1 MGGSAGTVSLPTY
14 LATMHTWMQDADRT
28 TTNTV
33 TGHNY
38 SAVAGPGSMNVYD
51 DMFAARNGPYQG
63 HDAYDPDEALADM
76 LTEVEEFE
84 TAIGTLDPETDY
96 AGFVDRVAADI
107 DLIVQEEE
115 ITGMSLDT
123 IEIAAPGT
131 VATITV
137 DRISL
142 PTIAVGELV
151 SAFENRQ
158 SSTHGRSV
166 GRFAAGMSDINAVMA
181 SAFVIGMGSL
191 ESEKQYQIEDF
202 DAKTSISAA
211 EKEFDGELQG
221 ELAYQRNLLERDMQD
236 RTVQAEYDLQD
247 QKLEYDADK
256 VELMTTAE
264 LRKELPRLR
273 VQSYLQGVN
282 QMAAM
287 LAQKMSLQGHETGQQ
302 LQYGQMKIVSESD
315 ETNRNLEID
324 HLDFTWDLSLYEYM
338 ERWMSAP
345 TGAAVPSAGKA
356 SPLASGLA
364 GAMTGAQAGG
374 AIGGPVG
381 AGIGGVIGGIGG
393 LL

>member
-14 LATMHTWMQDADRT
+14 MSIPHAAIYHDNRHDGTGISGNNTFEFSETMNLYNDT
-28 TTNTV
+28 
-33 TGHNY
+33 
-38 SAVAGPGSMNVYD
+38 
-51 DMFAARNGPYQG
+51 FAARNGPYQG
-63 HDAYDPDEALADM
+63 HDAYDPDEALEDM
-76 LTEVEEFE
+76 LAEVQEFE

-107 DLIVQEEE
+107 DLIVREEE

-142 PTIAVGELV
+142 PTIDVGSLV
-151 SAFENRQ
+151 NAFENRQ
-158 SSTHGRSV
+158 NQSHGRSV
-166 GRFAAGMSDINAVMA
+166 GRSAAGFSDINAVMG
-181 SAFVIGMGSL
+181 SAFVIGIGAQ
-191 ESEKQYQIEDF
+191 ESEKQYQIEEF
-202 DAKTSISAA
+202 DAKASISAA

-221 ELAYQRNLLERDMQD
+221 ELAFQRANLEKDMQD
-236 RTVQAEYDLQD
+236 RTVQASYDTQD
-247 QKLEYDADK
+247 QQLEYDADK

-264 LRKELPRLR
+264 LKKELPRLR

-302 LQYGQMKIVSESD
+302 LQYGQMKIVSETD

-324 HLDFTWDLSLYEYM
+324 HLDFTWDLSLYEFM
-338 ERWMSAP
+338 ERWMAAP
-345 TGAAVPSAGKA
+345 TGASVPQSGKA
-356 SPLASGLA
+356 SKASSGLA
-364 GAMTGAQAGG
+364 GAMTGAQVGG
-374 AIGGPVG
+374 EIGGPIG
-381 AGIGGVIGGIGG
+381 AGIGGVLGGIGG

>member
-1 MGGSAGTVSLPTY
+1 MGGSAGTISLPSY
-14 LATMHTWMQDADRT
+14 LAIQHTWTMDANRAED
-28 TTNTV
+28 NSP
-33 TGHNY
+33 TGHNH
-38 SAVAGPGSMNVYD
+38 SGINQMNVYD
-51 DMFAARNGPYQG
+51 DMWAARNGPYQG
-63 HDAYDPDEALADM
+63 HDAYDPDEALEDM
-76 LTEVEEFE
+76 LAEVVEFE

-107 DLIVQEEE
+107 NLIVQEEE

-123 IEIAAPGT
+123 IEVAAPGT

-142 PTIAVGELV
+142 PIIAVGELV

-181 SAFVIGMGSL
+181 SSFVIGMGSL
-191 ESEKQYQIEDF
+191 ESEKQYQIEEF
-202 DAKTSISAA
+202 DAKASISAA

-221 ELAYQRNLLERDMQD
+221 ELAFQRANLEKDMQD
-236 RTVQAEYDLQD
+236 RTVQAAYDTQD
-247 QKLEYDADK
+247 QQLEYDADK

-264 LRKELPRLR
+264 LKKELPRLR

-287 LAQKMSLQGHETGQQ
+287 LAQKMSLQGQETGQQ
-302 LQYGQMKIVSESD
+302 LQYGQMKIVSETD

-338 ERWMSAP
+338 ERWMAAP
-345 TGAAVPSAGKA
+345 TGAVVSSAGKA
-356 SPLASGLA
+356 SKASSGLA
-364 GAMTGAQAGG
+364 GAMAGAQAG
-374 AIGGPVG
+374 AAVGGPIG
-381 AGIGGVIGGIGG
+381 AGIGGVLGGIGG